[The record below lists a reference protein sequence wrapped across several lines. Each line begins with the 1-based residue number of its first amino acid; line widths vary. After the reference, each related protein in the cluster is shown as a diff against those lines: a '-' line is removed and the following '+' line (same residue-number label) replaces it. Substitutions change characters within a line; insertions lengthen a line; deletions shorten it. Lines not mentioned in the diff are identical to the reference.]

1 LNAGNFLRARWAF
14 LTGTWGPAGARL
26 FAAAVVATHAAAAW
40 FNAGF
45 ISADEHYQI
54 IEFAQYKLGRQSA
67 AALAWEFPER
77 MRPAL
82 QPWLAALSIQLHHGL
97 GLTSPFTIAFS
108 LRLLSAIAAIVVSF
122 DVCVRLLRPVS
133 SRLLRQ
139 AAVFFAFFLWIAPTA
154 HGRFSSENWGGMWLA
169 VGVCLAIDALAA
181 WEGERRRSTLLAALA
196 GAAWGLGF
204 YFRFQVAIA
213 IGGAGLWLLFVRRAP
228 ARLLV
233 TIALGFAVA
242 CAANVVLDHWLY
254 GAWTISPLNYVR
266 VNLIE
271 GKSAA
276 YGKAPWWLPVVYLLV
291 ALVPPFSLAL
301 IALLVVGSWHAR
313 RSLVP
318 WIAMPFIAA
327 HMLVA
332 HKEPRFFMPLLYFIG
347 PWLAICAASLPAGVS
362 ARLARWRRPLV
373 AMAGAFCA
381 VNAIALCVTAVV
393 PVNDRI
399 LLDEWLWAQQVR
411 GVRTVYAAT
420 PRKIGVPA
428 NVTNTFYESGVAMPQ
443 FERGDIERS
452 MSQRPAFVYYAGTT
466 APAEVARLGCV
477 PVFRTYP
484 TWLADSKLFRRLSA
498 IEADSICRI
507 D

>member
-1 LNAGNFLRARWAF
+1 
-14 LTGTWGPAGARL
+14 
-26 FAAAVVATHAAAAW
+26 
-40 FNAGF
+40 
-45 ISADEHYQI
+45 
-54 IEFAQYKLGRQSA
+54 
-67 AALAWEFPER
+67 

-82 QPWLAALSIQLHHGL
+82 QPWLAALGIQLHHGL

-122 DVCVRLLRPVS
+122 EVCVRLLRPVS

-154 HGRFSSENWGGMWLA
+154 HGRFPSENWGGMWLA
-169 VGVCLAIDALAA
+169 AGVCLAIDALAA

-213 IGGAGLWLLFVRRAP
+213 IAGAGLWLLFVRRAP

-242 CAANVVLDHWLY
+242 CAANVVLDHLV
-254 GAWTISPLNYVR
+254 VR
-266 VNLIE
+266 RLDHQPPELRSRQSHRGQIGGVRE
-271 GKSAA
+271 G
-276 YGKAPWWLPVVYLLV
+276 PVVAGSRGLLV

-313 RSLVP
+313 RDLVP
-318 WIAMPFIAA
+318 WIAVPFIAA

-347 PWLAICAASLPAGVS
+347 PWLAICAASLPAGIG

-381 VNAIALCVTAVV
+381 VNAIALCVTVVV

-452 MSQRPAFVYYAGTT
+452 TSQRPAFVYYAGTT

-507 D
+507 N